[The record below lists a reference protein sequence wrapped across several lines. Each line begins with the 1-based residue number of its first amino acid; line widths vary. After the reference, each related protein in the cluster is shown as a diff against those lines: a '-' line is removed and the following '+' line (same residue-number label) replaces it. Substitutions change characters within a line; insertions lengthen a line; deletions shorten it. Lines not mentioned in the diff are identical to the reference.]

1 MAQDVGVSGPWWQL
15 LTLLISAGVVT
26 ALANTLLAW
35 LKEYFDRRRQA
46 RRSGR
51 QIALELVGS
60 LTAYSQSC
68 FDKVQENDFD
78 RRQGDIGRHTS
89 VLAVTFFPARH
100 ELDELPGRIAARL
113 TDLRNE
119 VIRANTSIS
128 QTGEVL
134 DPDDTS
140 QTATARLLGVSYHAL
155 LLARK
160 LRRRY
165 GFGRRTGTFALDEA
179 DLIKRYKQDHPH
191 WLRRTWESYQS
202 YRLRRAFKMM
212 KRRLRKRV

>member
-26 ALANTLLAW
+26 GLANTGLAW
-35 LKEYFDRRRQA
+35 LKESFDRRRQA

-68 FDKVQENDFD
+68 FDKVQANDFD
-78 RRQGDIGRHTS
+78 RSQGEIGRNTS
-89 VLAVTFFPARH
+89 VPDVTFFPARH

-119 VIRANTSIS
+119 VSRANTSIN

-134 DPDDTS
+134 DPVDAS
-140 QTATARLLGVSYHAL
+140 ETATARLLGVSYHAL

-165 GFGRRTGTFALDEA
+165 GFGRRNGTFDLDDA

-191 WLRRTWESYQS
+191 WLKRAWNS
-202 YRLRRAFKMM
+202 YRSHRLRSAVKKM
-212 KRRLRKRV
+212 KRGLLKRT